1 MADIDAKKVELL
13 PCPFCG
19 SPADIFYDSDNEA
32 NVFCT
37 SDDCDAQIFGAKE
50 ARCIEKWN
58 RRASLPLAGNV
69 EGDALYLASTLR
81 KWGHV
86 GPRLCEKSADE
97 IDRLL
102 GVIRSLSSRVEAE
115 KRAREEAER
124 WKGILHKQVDDFAE
138 RYAQAGQDANKL
150 RVDLRS
156 AETHSAALARA
167 LEEAR
172 DELLECKADYHR
184 NPSSVIDKCNAV
196 LAEARSL
203 LASRRTQMRDGI
215 PLDSTNQI

>member
-102 GVIRSLSSRVEAE
+102 GVIRSLSSRVETE
-115 KRAREEAER
+115 KRAKEEAE
-124 WKGILHKQVDDFAE
+124 
-138 RYAQAGQDANKL
+138 
-150 RVDLRS
+150 S
-156 AETHSAALARA
+156 
-167 LEEAR
+167 
-172 DELLECKADYHR
+172 ECSEPPH
-184 NPSSVIDKCNAV
+184 
-196 LAEARSL
+196 E
-203 LASRRTQMRDGI
+203 
-215 PLDSTNQI
+215 

>member
-102 GVIRSLSSRVEAE
+102 GVIRSLSSRVETE
-115 KRAREEAER
+115 KRAKEEAER

-203 LASRRTQMRDGI
+203 LAPKEDTANG
-215 PLDSTNQI
+215 

>member
-102 GVIRSLSSRVEAE
+102 GVIRSLSSRVETE
-115 KRAREEAER
+115 KRAKEEAETAPSWR
-124 WKGILHKQVDDFAE
+124 LPMVEKCDRCDGTGIWQYDSNHAQPCPDCCPHDKGWRLLREHYGERNGKYACMRGCGHVVDCPPE
-138 RYAQAGQDANKL
+138 
-150 RVDLRS
+150 
-156 AETHSAALARA
+156 HSPKPQEPPHA
-167 LEEAR
+167 
-172 DELLECKADYHR
+172 
-184 NPSSVIDKCNAV
+184 
-196 LAEARSL
+196 
-203 LASRRTQMRDGI
+203 
-215 PLDSTNQI
+215 

>member
-102 GVIRSLSSRVEAE
+102 GVIRSL
-115 KRAREEAER
+115 
-124 WKGILHKQVDDFAE
+124 
-138 RYAQAGQDANKL
+138 
-150 RVDLRS
+150 
-156 AETHSAALARA
+156 
-167 LEEAR
+167 
-172 DELLECKADYHR
+172 
-184 NPSSVIDKCNAV
+184 
-196 LAEARSL
+196 
-203 LASRRTQMRDGI
+203 LASRRTQI
-215 PLDSTNQI
+215 HNKKL